1 MSPGDTILFRME
13 NIVLVTLKNN
23 KDHLGHYLR
32 VILCILNRLFAFKD
46 SRSDVGM
53 SCLSSTQGYT
63 HGRDIRTLFYFIFY
77 MALIIF
83 ESMSAVIY

>member
-1 MSPGDTILFRME
+1 MLLMSPGDTILFRME

-53 SCLSSTQGYT
+53 SCLACLVHKAT
-63 HGRDIRTLFYFIFY
+63 HTGGI
-77 MALIIF
+77 
-83 ESMSAVIY
+83 